1 MIVQVS
7 IQNVL
12 LIKLLQLHITKENIV
27 VIDLVFF
34 IILNKK

>member
-27 VIDLVFF
+27 VIDLVF
-34 IILNKK
+34 L